1 MTKPNEILNVQTPVE
16 SVRDAMAS
24 DRREFMRGL
33 GIAVL
38 TVQMLPLI
46 ARASENPPSD
56 GNEADDNLVIESGPG
71 LFSHV
76 HHLLVP
82 WAVLRTPPHQGIEL
96 TTTRALFHTHNIAL
110 TQKQLI
116 AVSQG
121 GTVMAKSSSHSFVIA
136 LARQDRI

>member
-1 MTKPNEILNVQTPVE
+1 MTKPHQILNVQTAVE
-16 SVRDAMAS
+16 GARDAMAS

-33 GIAVL
+33 GVAVL

-46 ARASENPPSD
+46 ARASEDPPSD
-56 GNEADDNLVIESGPG
+56 GHEAGDNLVIQSGPG

-76 HHLLVP
+76 HDLLVA
-82 WAVLRTPPHQGIEL
+82 WAILRTPPHQGVEL

-116 AVSQG
+116 TVRQG
-121 GTVMAKSSSHSFVIA
+121 GTVTAKSSSHFFVIA